1 MNTAHNQPR
10 SYAMLIGS
18 LLIVGT
24 IGIFRRWIPLDS
36 ALLAFFRGAVGAAAL
51 AAFMLVRGGFKG
63 KRVPPKIL
71 LGLLLNG
78 MFVGVNWLLLFEAFN
93 HTTVAKATL
102 CYYLAPTLVL
112 LLSPPVFREK
122 LTLRKGL
129 CAAVSLAGMVLVSG
143 VLAPAE
149 ARPQDG
155 RGVLLALGAACF
167 YATVVMLNKKLGNVD
182 AYLKTVVQLFGAA
195 LAMLPYLL
203 ATGAFGKAAYTGQT
217 VALVLVVGL
226 IHTGLAY
233 VLYFGSMSG
242 LKAQT
247 IAVLSY
253 IDPVTAL
260 LVSALILREPVTA
273 LSLVGAALIIGSAVV
288 SELPGK
294 KHFNKENPA

>member
-1 MNTAHNQPR
+1 
-10 SYAMLIGS
+10 MLIGS
-18 LLIVGT
+18 LLVVGT
-24 IGIFRRWIPLDS
+24 IGIFRRYIPLES
-36 ALLAFFRGAVGAAAL
+36 ALLAFFRGAIGAAAL
-51 AAFMLVRGGFKG
+51 AAFMLARGGFKG
-63 KRVPPKIL
+63 KRVPPKIF

-102 CYYLAPTLVL
+102 CYYLAPTIVL
-112 LLSPPVFREK
+112 LLSPLVFRER
-122 LTLRKGL
+122 LTVKKSL
-129 CAAVSLAGMVLVSG
+129 CAAVSLAGMMLVSG
-143 VLAPAE
+143 VFAPAD

-155 RGVLLALGAACF
+155 KGVLLALGAACF
-167 YATVVMLNKKLGNVD
+167 YATVVMLNKKLGDVD
-182 AYLKTVVQLFGAA
+182 AYLKTVVQLAGAA
-195 LAMLPYLL
+195 IALLPYLL
-203 ATGAFGKAAYTGQT
+203 ATGAFAKADYSGHTLL
-217 VALVLVVGL
+217 LVLVVGL

-273 LSLVGAALIIGSAVV
+273 LALVGAALIIGAAVV

-294 KHFNKENPA
+294 KRHAR